1 MIVDIIKFIPESII
15 EEISP
20 LIERIFIRIENK
32 KTELDIQSLVKTRRG
47 YHEDVSDLNGITIP
61 IMFFERMLEN
71 IEKVSQY
78 ILIKLQLILENQKTI
93 NEIIVNQATMIE
105 ELYNALNGPVNVSSS
120 DKSDEKEIKEN
131 PHYIEY
137 PKPKKENMN

>member
-1 MIVDIIKFIPESII
+1 MSFLKKLFNSKLKNDKIAEDKKII
-15 EEISP
+15 EVNENTDMYNLVKSKMNDLDYQSI
-20 LIERIFIRIENK
+20 NK
-32 KTELDIQSLVKTRRG
+32 K
-47 YHEDVSDLNGITIP
+47 
-61 IMFFERMLEN
+61 LEN

-120 DKSDEKEIKEN
+120 EKSEDKETKEN
-131 PHYIEY
+131 NIQYIEY
-137 PKPKKENMN
+137 AKQKKENMN

>member
-1 MIVDIIKFIPESII
+1 MLFLKKLFNSKLKNDKIAEEKKII
-15 EEISP
+15 EVNENTDMYNLVKSKMNDLDYQSI
-20 LIERIFIRIENK
+20 NK
-32 KTELDIQSLVKTRRG
+32 K
-47 YHEDVSDLNGITIP
+47 
-61 IMFFERMLEN
+61 LEN

-105 ELYNALNGPVNVSSS
+105 ELYNALNGPVNISSP

-131 PHYIEY
+131 SHYIEY

>member
-1 MIVDIIKFIPESII
+1 MSFLKKLFNSKLKNDKIAEEKKII
-15 EEISP
+15 EVNENTDVYNLVKSKMNDLDYQSI
-20 LIERIFIRIENK
+20 NK
-32 KTELDIQSLVKTRRG
+32 K
-47 YHEDVSDLNGITIP
+47 
-61 IMFFERMLEN
+61 LEN

-120 DKSDEKEIKEN
+120 EKSEDKETKEN
-131 PHYIEY
+131 NIQYIEY
-137 PKPKKENMN
+137 AKPKKENMN

>member
-1 MIVDIIKFIPESII
+1 MSFLKKLFNSKLKNDKIAEEKKII
-15 EEISP
+15 EVNENTDMYNLVKSKMNDLDYQSI
-20 LIERIFIRIENK
+20 NK
-32 KTELDIQSLVKTRRG
+32 K
-47 YHEDVSDLNGITIP
+47 
-61 IMFFERMLEN
+61 LEN

>member
-1 MIVDIIKFIPESII
+1 MSFLKKLFNSKLKNDKIAEEKKII
-15 EEISP
+15 EVNENTDMYNLVKSKMNDLDYQSI
-20 LIERIFIRIENK
+20 NK
-32 KTELDIQSLVKTRRG
+32 K
-47 YHEDVSDLNGITIP
+47 
-61 IMFFERMLEN
+61 LEN

-120 DKSDEKEIKEN
+120 EKSEDKETKEN
-131 PHYIEY
+131 NIQYIEY
-137 PKPKKENMN
+137 AKPKKENMN